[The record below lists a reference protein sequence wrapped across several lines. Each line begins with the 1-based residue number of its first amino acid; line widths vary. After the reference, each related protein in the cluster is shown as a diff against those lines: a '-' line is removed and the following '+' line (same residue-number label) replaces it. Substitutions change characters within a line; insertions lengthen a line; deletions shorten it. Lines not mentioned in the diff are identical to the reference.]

1 MFALNLNFRAK
12 TTTFFCQLTKME
24 FLARKI
30 QIERLELRV
39 IFKYCVRV
47 NVFSQIRKDMK
58 KKTFYNWYI
67 LSTCKKK
74 IRVEKAFT

>member
-1 MFALNLNFRAK
+1 MFVLNLNFRAK

-39 IFKYCVRV
+39 IFKHCVRV
-47 NVFSQIRKDMK
+47 IVFSQIRKDTEKFDDEKKLFTIGTFYQLAK
-58 KKTFYNWYI
+58 KK
-67 LSTCKKK
+67 S
-74 IRVEKAFT
+74 E